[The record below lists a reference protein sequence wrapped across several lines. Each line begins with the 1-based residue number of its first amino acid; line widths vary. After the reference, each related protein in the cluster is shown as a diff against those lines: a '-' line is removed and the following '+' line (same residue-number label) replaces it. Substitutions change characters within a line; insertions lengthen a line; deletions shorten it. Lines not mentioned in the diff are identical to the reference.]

1 MFENIVVQDSNS
13 NTTKDFRDVS
23 IEVAGK
29 EIYIGSNY
37 KVKWKHMQSLNCK
50 NDVDDIDEDD
60 EEISGFQD
68 FRDADYARAGFV
80 LICTKEDKRKS
91 KSKQQQRMSFQQDD
105 DDDENTET
113 RTFWVRFP
121 IPPEGHRLVGT
132 LWEAFRKILEGGS
145 RKELNKRQ
153 KKKDKEQRKREEE
166 LLQEQ
171 QELKDKKLAS
181 KTMYSRSNSSNRT
194 YSKRP
199 YDFMRKNAANI
210 ANNAEVWTDD
220 EDENVD
226 RTANVTAIVTSPVG
240 ETTPELV
247 PVDEEEM
254 ATEDDEEGGGA
265 GFGDDDDDESE
276 HEFGEDNSNSNSN
289 KMEDDTSVVED
300 ATNKEEEDLVEALN
314 HKVLEDNDEGDDDDE
329 DSVVLKKSLSSSSKR
344 RRMKRRGPVLD
355 DSDSE
360 DEDDTLLHTDK
371 AGMTK
376 PTTAGTNIQRV
387 VTPKESRRFLDDN
400 NDGDNDAND
409 SKGKVP
415 ETEQDRSDDEEAS
428 AKNTKKMNY
437 FFQPRPKTNDATIKD
452 TNLNLSLGDTD
463 RNVDVSQDN
472 GATESDSDLLT
483 NNVSHNEKNEAT
495 PETSILHK
503 SKNIT
508 TFFAP
513 KSKNTLGRQKTKTP
527 MRNRSPMRNN
537 RSPMRTKRR
546 TPTTTKRI
554 LDADLSDSDDETSTV
569 VVVESHTSGDA
580 KDDEILDDGDHKA
593 AADVRMAL
601 TTPSRSPSKLRA
613 HTPKQSR
620 MQFEIVRSPVR
631 KSYDGKSTRSIG
643 EEDPIENAD
652 SSQSP
657 SKRPSSILKRSAS
670 RFSGGRLKKRR
681 LRINAGSKS
690 ALEALEF
697 ADTKKQQYHLSPVST
712 SHRPNSRDDVV
723 SAANTV
729 TAGERS
735 PIQPLKLGPQ
745 VELAA
750 TEYNHKWRGFR
761 NDGNSCYI
769 NSSLQQLFSVPK
781 FMLAISDRT
790 EEGGG
795 RHELAATLS
804 DLYADVLLLGNDD
817 STSSAGESTSSSIS
831 RDTSTSKTASARPVK
846 KVVDRLTNRFHGYK
860 QQDAHEFLGELIDQ
874 IHEEFSPPP
883 SPSNGNEG
891 EGDESIDS
899 DSENDKSE
907 SPGKGKDSCCSGIR
921 GMEPTDEFFR
931 WNVQV
936 CLECKTCGY
945 SR

>member
-1 MFENIVVQDSNS
+1 MFENVVVQDSNS
-13 NTTKDFRDVS
+13 NTTKEFRDVS

-37 KVKWKHMQSLNCK
+37 KVKWKHMTSLKCK
-50 NDVDDIDEDD
+50 NNVDNIDIDDEDEDD
-60 EEISGFQD
+60 ED

-91 KSKQQQRMSFQQDD
+91 KSKQQQQPQRMSFQNDD
-105 DDDENTET
+105 DKAER

-132 LWEAFRKILEGGS
+132 LWEAFRKVLEGGS
-145 RKELNKRQ
+145 RKELHKRQ
-153 KKKDKEQRKREEE
+153 KKLDKEERKREEE
-166 LLQEQ
+166 LLQQQ
-171 QELKDKKLAS
+171 QELRDKKLAS
-181 KTMYSRSNSSNRT
+181 KTMHSRGNTTSRT

-220 EDENVD
+220 EDETVD
-226 RTANVTAIVTSPVG
+226 NNITATATVTSPVG
-240 ETTPELV
+240 DTTPELV
-247 PVDEEEM
+247 PVDEDEV
-254 ATEDDEEGGGA
+254 ATEDDEGGGV
-265 GFGDDDDDESE
+265 GFGVGDDDESE

-289 KMEDDTSVVED
+289 TMEDDTSV
-300 ATNKEEEDLVEALN
+300 DLMETLN
-314 HKVLEDNDEGDDDDE
+314 HNELEDDDE
-329 DSVVLKKSLSSSSKR
+329 DSVVLKKSLSSSSKTR
-344 RRMKRRGPVLD
+344 RIIKRRGPVLD
-355 DSDSE
+355 DSE
-360 DEDDTLLHTDK
+360 DEDDNLFQTD
-371 AGMTK
+371 AVGMTK
-376 PTTAGTNIQRV
+376 PTTATAGTTVQRV
-387 VTPKESRRFLDDN
+387 VTPKESRRFLDDD
-400 NDGDNDAND
+400 NDGAND
-409 SKGKVP
+409 GKGKVP
-415 ETEQDRSDDEEAS
+415 EQETEQDRSDDEEAS
-428 AKNTKKMNY
+428 AKNTKKINS
-437 FFQPRPKTNDATIKD
+437 FFQPRPPKTNDAT
-452 TNLNLSLGDTD
+452 NLSLGDTD
-463 RNVDVSQDN
+463 RNGDASQDS
-472 GATESDSDLLT
+472 GATESESESESDLLT
-483 NNVSHNEKNEAT
+483 KNNVSHKEKNEAT
-495 PETSILHK
+495 PEASILPK
-503 SKNIT
+503 SKNTT

-513 KSKNTLGRQKTKTP
+513 RSKIALGRQKTKTP
-527 MRNRSPMRNN
+527 MKNRSPMRNT

-554 LDADLSDSDDETSTV
+554 LDDDLSDSDGETSTV
-569 VVVESHTSGDA
+569 VADT
-580 KDDEILDDGDHKA
+580 KDDEIMDDGDHKA
-593 AADVRMAL
+593 AASDVTMAA
-601 TTPSRSPSKLRA
+601 TTPSRSPSTLRA

-631 KSYDGKSTRSIG
+631 KAYGGKTTRSIE

-652 SSQSP
+652 SSQSQSQSP
-657 SKRPSSILKRSAS
+657 SKKPSSILKRSAS
-670 RFSGGRLKKRR
+670 RFSSGRLKKRR
-681 LRINAGSKS
+681 LRINTGSKS

-697 ADTKKQQYHLSPVST
+697 ADTKKQQYHLSPIST
-712 SHRPNSRDDVV
+712 SRRPNNRDDVV

-729 TAGERS
+729 TAVERS

-761 NDGNSCYI
+761 NDGNSCYV

-781 FMLAISDRT
+781 FMQAISDRT

-795 RHELAATLS
+795 QHKLAATLS
-804 DLYADVLLLGNDD
+804 DLYADVLVLGDDNDNSD
-817 STSSAGESTSSSIS
+817 SSAGESASGKIGRET
-831 RDTSTSKTASARPVK
+831 TPSKTASARPVK
-846 KVVDRLTNRFHGYK
+846 KAVDRLTKRFHGYQ

-883 SPSNGNEG
+883 PPLNGNEG
-891 EGDESIDS
+891 DDNESTDS
-899 DSENDKSE
+899 DSGSGNDDKSE
-907 SPGKGKDSCCSGIR
+907 SPGKVKDSCCSGAR